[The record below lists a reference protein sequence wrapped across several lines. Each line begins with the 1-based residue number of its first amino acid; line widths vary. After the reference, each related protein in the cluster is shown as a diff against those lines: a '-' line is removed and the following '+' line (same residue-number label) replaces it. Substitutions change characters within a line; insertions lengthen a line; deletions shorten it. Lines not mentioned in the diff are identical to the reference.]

1 MTDYKRTERA
11 CYLGYINQA
20 ITVNL
25 LALFFLIFRTDYGI
39 SYTGLGTIIF
49 IIFFVQIAVDAI
61 LVKLAA
67 GIGYK
72 ACAITAHILSAVGL
86 ILLGILPKIMDPYAG
101 IIISMVT
108 YSVGGGIT
116 EVVVSPIVDSLPS
129 DAKASKMSFL
139 HSFYSIGQ
147 FAVILISTLILKLI
161 GSANWN
167 LIPIMWSVLPIL
179 DVFLFARAPVPP
191 VSPEAKKAPLLKY
204 FSSPLMYFAL
214 ILMICSGASEMAMC
228 QWASLFAEQGLGVTK
243 VLGDLLGP
251 CLFAVFMGAGRILYG
266 VYGKKTRIEA
276 ALLFCGVITLLCY
289 LLTVASG
296 APFVALLG
304 CSLCG
309 FGVSIMWPG
318 TLSLTSA
325 HFGPLSGP
333 GLFAILALAG
343 DVGCSLGPWVTG
355 KVSDLYLSVKSGA
368 APLHAL
374 RAGLLTAAVFP
385 LTLTVIIAVYYMR
398 NRRNPSK

>member
-1 MTDYKRTERA
+1 MTDYRRTERA

-67 GIGYK
+67 RIGYK
-72 ACAITAHILSAVGL
+72 ACAITAHTLSAAGL
-86 ILLGILPKIMDPYAG
+86 ILLGVLPKIMDPYAG
-101 IIISMVT
+101 IIISIVT

-116 EVVVSPIVDSLPS
+116 EVVVSPIIDSLPS

-147 FAVILISTLILKLI
+147 FAVILISTLVLKLI

-167 LIPIMWSVLPIL
+167 LIPIMWSALPL
-179 DVFLFARAPVPP
+179 FDVYLFARAPVPP
-191 VSPEAKKAPLLKY
+191 VSPEAKTAPLLKY
-204 FSSPLMYFAL
+204 FSSPLIYFAL

-243 VLGDLLGP
+243 VVGDLLGP

-266 VYGKKTRIEA
+266 VLGKKIRIET
-276 ALLFCGVITLLCY
+276 ALLFCGFITVLCY
-289 LLTVASG
+289 LITVFSG

-304 CSLCG
+304 CSVCG
-309 FGVSIMWPG
+309 FGVSVMWPG

-325 HFGPLSGP
+325 HFGVLSGP

-355 KVSDLYLSVKSGA
+355 KVSDLYLAVNSGA
-368 APLHAL
+368 MPLSAL

-385 LTLTVIIAVYYMR
+385 LVLTAIIGAYFFR
-398 NRRNPSK
+398 KKRSPSK